1 MQEASIET
9 LKSQLLQLKQLHDT
23 GALPQAEY
31 QSSKAGLE
39 RRLVDL
45 VLAAAGPGAP
55 PQAVAPTSAQVVPQ
69 APAQHMSRAATPA
82 GVANPAAA
90 KLGATPPSRRLLAV
104 LGGLVL
110 AVAAG
115 GYALTG
121 SPSLFV
127 ASGPPAVAGAGARDG
142 AAAPHAVSS
151 DQIAEMTQRLA
162 ARLKEQPQD
171 PQGWAMLGRSYSV
184 LGRNDDAVQA
194 YATAIAQQGDD
205 AALLADY
212 ADALAVKNNRVLA
225 GEPMKWVRRALEVD
239 PKNVKALALAGTDA
253 FDRKDFAGAV
263 KLWEKL
269 LEHGPNDAGFVE
281 QVKNS
286 IAEARERGG
295 IAGAAP
301 RAAAPAAPTAPP
313 ANGNAAAPKQ
323 AAGLLD
329 GAGVSG
335 SVRLSAALAAKASPD
350 DTVFIFARAAEG
362 SRMPLAVLRKRVR
375 DLPATFTLDDSLAMS
390 PAAKISGAPQVIVGA
405 RISKSGQAMA
415 TPGDLTGQV
424 GPVALGSRSLTLEID
439 SEVKP

>member
-1 MQEASIET
+1 MQASIET
-9 LKSQLLQLKQLHDT
+9 LKSQLLQLKQLHES
-23 GALPQAEY
+23 GALAQAEY

-45 VLAAAGPGAP
+45 VLAA
-55 PQAVAPTSAQVVPQ
+55 SASP
-69 APAQHMSRAATPA
+69 ALPAQAAPQTSTPRQASAATA
-82 GVANPAAA
+82 AQAAA
-90 KLGATPPSRRLLAV
+90 VSPSRRLLGTI
-104 LGGLVL
+104 GGFVL

-127 ASGPPAVAGAGARDG
+127 ASSPAAVAGAGSHDA

-151 DQIAEMTQRLA
+151 EQIAEMTQRLA

-194 YATAIAQQGDD
+194 YATAVAQQGDD

-212 ADALAVKNNRVLA
+212 ADALAVKNKRVLA
-225 GEPMKWVRRALEVD
+225 GEPMKWVHRALEID

-253 FDRKDFAGAV
+253 FDRKDFGGAV
-263 KLWEKL
+263 TLWEKL

-281 QVKNS
+281 QVKGS

-295 IAGAAP
+295 IVGAAP
-301 RAAAPAAPTAPP
+301 RAAAPAAPTAAP
-313 ANGNAAAPKQ
+313 ANANAAAPDQ
-323 AAGLLD
+323 APAGLFD
-329 GAGVSG
+329 GVSG
-335 SVRLSAALAAKASPD
+335 TVRLSAALAAKASPG
-350 DTVFIFARAAEG
+350 DTVFIFARAAAG
-362 SRMPLAVLRKRVR
+362 SRMPLAVLRKSVR

>member
-1 MQEASIET
+1 MQASIET
-9 LKSQLLQLKQLHDT
+9 LKAQLLQLKQLHES
-23 GALPQAEY
+23 GALAQAEY

-45 VLAAAGPGAP
+45 VLAASAP
-55 PQAVAPTSAQVVPQ
+55 AASAQTDLQ
-69 APAQHMSRAATPA
+69 AQARAAA
-82 GVANPAAA
+82 LNAAA
-90 KLGATPPSRRLLAV
+90 APLGATVPSRRLLGA
-104 LGGLVL
+104 LIGFILL
-110 AVAAG
+110 VAAG

-121 SPSLFV
+121 SPSLLV
-127 ASGPPAVAGAGARDG
+127 APGPTAIAG
-142 AAAPHAVSS
+142 AAAPDGAGASHTVSAE
-151 DQIAEMTQRLA
+151 QILEMTQRLA

-184 LGRNDDAVQA
+184 LGRNDEAVKA
-194 YATAIAQQGDD
+194 YETAVSQQGDD

-225 GEPMKWVRRALEVD
+225 GEPMKWVRRALEID

-253 FDRKDFAGAV
+253 FDRKDFASAV

-269 LEHGPNDAGFVE
+269 LEHGPSDAGFVE
-281 QVKNS
+281 QVKGS

-295 IAGAAP
+295 LGAASGSP
-301 RAAAPAAPTAPP
+301 KALAVPAAAE
-313 ANGNAAAPKQ
+313 APKRT
-323 AAGLLD
+323 AGGD
-329 GAGVSG
+329 GAAVEGVSG
-335 SVRLSAALAAKASPD
+335 TVRLSAALAAKAGPD
-350 DTVFIFARAAEG
+350 DTVFIFARAAAG

-375 DLPATFTLDDSLAMS
+375 DLPASFALDDSLAMS

-424 GPVALGSRSLTLEID
+424 GPVPLGSRGLMLEID

>member
-1 MQEASIET
+1 MEASIET
-9 LKSQLLQLKQLHDT
+9 LKSQLLQLEQLHKA
-23 GALPQAEY
+23 GALPHAEY

-45 VLAAAGPGAP
+45 VLAGAAE
-55 PQAVAPTSAQVVPQ
+55 TSA
-69 APAQHMSRAATPA
+69 APHSPEPA
-82 GVANPAAA
+82 LAGAESPAAQA
-90 KLGATPPSRRLLAV
+90 GSAPPSRRLLAV
-104 LGGLVL
+104 LGSFVL
-110 AVAAG
+110 LVAAA

-121 SPSLFV
+121 SPSLL
-127 ASGPPAVAGAGARDG
+127 GNPAPRGVAGAAAQDAGA
-142 AAAPHAVSS
+142 PSHAVSAE
-151 DQIAEMTQRLA
+151 QIAEMTQRLA

-194 YATAIAQQGDD
+194 YATAVAQQGDD

-225 GEPMKWVRRALEVD
+225 GEPMKWVRRALDID

-253 FDRKDFAGAV
+253 FDRKDFSGAV

-269 LEHGPNDAGFVE
+269 LEHGPSDAGFVE
-281 QVKNS
+281 QVKSS
-286 IAEARERGG
+286 IAEARERSG
-295 IAGAAP
+295 IASAPSAKPASPGAT
-301 RAAAPAAPTAPP
+301 AATAT
-313 ANGNAAAPKQ
+313 AAAPKQ
-323 AAGLLD
+323 PPNGAAGAGV
-329 GAGVSG
+329 GASVSG

-375 DLPATFTLDDSLAMS
+375 DLPANFTLDDSLAMS
-390 PAAKISGAPQVIVGA
+390 PAAKISGAQRVIVGA

-415 TPGDLTGQV
+415 SPGDLTGQV
-424 GPVALGSRSLTLEID
+424 GPVPLGSNGLALEID